1 MFDRILIPLDGSQMA
16 LCAMSA
22 AFGLA
27 STFDSEVELVHV
39 LSKETPD
46 TTTQIDPLL
55 WHMRKAEIE
64 TYLSSIAQDSLK
76 YDLQV
81 KRTILEG
88 DAAER
93 IIAHATA
100 QDIDLIVMS
109 SHGSSGMSGWSVSSV
124 AQKII
129 ARANRS
135 VLLVRAFQQL
145 TATEQQVDPFP
156 FKNLLVPLDGSR
168 RAEGILPIANR
179 LAADHGATVW
189 LVHVTS
195 PSSLVLPFQ
204 ARREEAAPQFDIVAQ
219 YKHAAADYL
228 SGMQSQMECKT
239 KIAALEGD
247 AITSTLNHFA
257 EREAIDL
264 MLLCAHGH
272 SNSKQSYGA
281 VVTSAIVHGNV
292 SVFIYQDLSP
302 IEIEPTH
309 AEIVFDQQTNV
320 DVERAGRHAQPAF
333 WNA

>member
-16 LCAMSA
+16 LCALSA

-27 STFDSEVELVHV
+27 STFDSEIELVHV

-64 TYLSSIAQDSLK
+64 TYLSSIAQRSLK
-76 YDLQV
+76 YELQV

-93 IIAHATA
+93 IIAHVAA
-100 QDIDLIVMS
+100 QDINLIVMS
-109 SHGSSGMSGWSVSSV
+109 SHGNSGMSGWSVSSV

-135 VLLVRAFQQL
+135 IMLVRAFQQL
-145 TATEQQVDPFP
+145 PATEQQIDSFP

-168 RAEGILPIANR
+168 RAEGILPIANK
-179 LAADHGATVW
+179 LAADHEATVW
-189 LVHVTS
+189 LVHVTT

-204 ARREEAAPQFDIVAQ
+204 ARSEEATSQSEIAAQ
-219 YKHAAADYL
+219 YKHAAAGYL
-228 SGMQSQMECKT
+228 RRVQSQLECRTKT
-239 KIAALEGD
+239 AALEGD
-247 AITSTLNHFA
+247 AIISTLNHFA

-272 SNSKQSYGA
+272 SNAKQPYGT
-281 VVTSAIVHGNV
+281 VVTSAIINGNV
-292 SVFIYQDLSP
+292 SVFIFQDLSP

-309 AEIVFDQQTNV
+309 AEIVFNQQANV

-333 WNA
+333 WTA